1 MSLDPFLGDAVF
13 SPEIMMMLASAFESA
28 WDSVKVSG
36 SPLGADGN
44 AAATR
49 EILAKHIIEM
59 ARRGERNPKRL
70 VEDAIAHL
78 NASQ

>member
-13 SPEIMMMLASAFESA
+13 SPEIMMTLASAFESA
-28 WDSVKVSG
+28 WDSVRVSG
-36 SPLGADGN
+36 SPFGADGN